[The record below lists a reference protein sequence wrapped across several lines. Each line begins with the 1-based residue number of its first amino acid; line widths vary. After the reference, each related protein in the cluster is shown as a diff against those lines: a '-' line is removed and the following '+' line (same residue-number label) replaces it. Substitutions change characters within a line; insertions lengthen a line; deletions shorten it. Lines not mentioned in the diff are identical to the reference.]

1 MMVMEKSLF
10 VGDCG
15 NVYHPYHLVCV
26 KSQAFVM
33 GFSGRWGSYLGIKFS
48 SSLDGAQK
56 TTKNLASFQ
65 NKYSLLSF
73 SKWIRMCF
81 LSIEEKTF
89 LSLWPTEP
97 SDSLPPPP
105 QEIKINY
112 NVVYMRIIMRDIIS
126 TEEQTTSSVKQEKW
140 KRGIFYLSS
149 KYKSDS
155 SGNGKEG
162 E

>member
-1 MMVMEKSLF
+1 MNK
-10 VGDCG
+10 
-15 NVYHPYHLVCV
+15 NV
-26 KSQAFVM
+26 
-33 GFSGRWGSYLGIKFS
+33 
-48 SSLDGAQK
+48 
-56 TTKNLASFQ
+56 
-65 NKYSLLSF
+65 
-73 SKWIRMCF
+73 F

-105 QEIKINY
+105 QQIKINY
-112 NVVYMRIIMRDIIS
+112 NVVYMIIIMRDIIS

-162 E
+162 EEEGGESTVGHQQGFHLDNWTIRHLDNWTI

>member
-1 MMVMEKSLF
+1 
-10 VGDCG
+10 
-15 NVYHPYHLVCV
+15 
-26 KSQAFVM
+26 M

-65 NKYSLLSF
+65 NKCSLLSF

-126 TEEQTTSSVKQEKW
+126 TEEQTTSSVQTRKVEKGKVSTCPRNIRATAAATAKKERRREERAQW
-140 KRGIFYLSS
+140 VTNRAFTWTIGQ
-149 KYKSDS
+149 SD
-155 SGNGKEG
+155 N
-162 E
+162 